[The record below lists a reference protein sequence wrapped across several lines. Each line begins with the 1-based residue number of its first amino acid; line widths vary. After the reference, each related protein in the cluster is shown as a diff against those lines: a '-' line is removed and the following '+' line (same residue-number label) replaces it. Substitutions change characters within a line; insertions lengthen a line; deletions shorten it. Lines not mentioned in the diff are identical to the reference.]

1 MTKIIN
7 LTQHQA
13 SAEQIEAG
21 VFNLPEDS
29 ILKDALTFNALP
41 TKADI
46 ERRAQLITGIALT
59 HEATH
64 AMIGGA
70 PYLMGTL
77 EKHLKDAGIQP
88 LYSFTE
94 RVSVEKKGE
103 NGEVVKTSIFQHKG
117 WVEV

>member
-1 MTKIIN
+1 MKIVN

-21 VFNLPEDS
+21 VFNLREGS
-29 ILKDALTFNALP
+29 ILKEALTFNELP
-41 TKADI
+41 TMEAI
-46 ERRAQLITGIALT
+46 ENRAKLLTGLAL
-59 HEATH
+59 ESGATH

-70 PYLMGTL
+70 PYLMSAL
-77 EKHLKDAGIQP
+77 EKELKGKGIQP

-94 RVSVEKKGE
+94 RVSVETTNPDGSIT
-103 NGEVVKTSIFQHKG
+103 KTSTFKHKG

>member
-1 MTKIIN
+1 MKIIN

-21 VFNLPEDS
+21 VFNLPESS
-29 ILKDALTFNALP
+29 ILKEALTFNEIP
-41 TKADI
+41 TKESI
-46 ERRAQLITGIALT
+46 ENRAKLLTGLAL
-59 HEATH
+59 ESGATH

-70 PYLMGTL
+70 LYLMSIL
-77 EKHLKDAGIQP
+77 EKELKGKSIQP

-94 RVSVEKKGE
+94 RVSIETQNPDGTVT
-103 NGEVVKTSIFQHKG
+103 KTAVFKHKG